1 MTHVRLPLASLLLA
15 AALATPGTALAG
27 NTVTFE
33 FGGYLNSVDESLAGV
48 FEVGDP
54 FHGSLTYDLD
64 APDQLPDNDTYGI
77 YHNVIAFS
85 CTINGT
91 HTATATGGTCNFP
104 VGHLLDFLVD
114 EGFSGDTAAGMT
126 PEFVNIPLPEHSED
140 PLFDTDE
147 MPGNPFPS
155 MLDFRNPGF
164 RIRFGPTWN
173 ENEVAGEITLDGPP
187 TPVAE
192 ASWGQVKAIFG
203 R

>member
-1 MTHVRLPLASLLLA
+1 MKHVPYRLATLLLA
-15 AALATPGTALAG
+15 TLSITPGLALAG

-33 FGGYLNSVDESLAGV
+33 FGGHLDSVDESLAGV

-54 FHGSLTYDLD
+54 FSGSLTYDLD
-64 APDQLPDNDTYGI
+64 APDQLPDNEEYGI
-77 YHNVIAFS
+77 YHNVVAFS

-91 HTATATGGTCNFP
+91 HSATATGGRCNFP
-104 VGHLLDFLVD
+104 VGLLLDFLVD
-114 EGFSGDTAAGMT
+114 EGFTGDAAAGML
-126 PEFVNIPLPEHSED
+126 PQFVNIPLTERSGD

-147 MPGNPFPS
+147 MPGAPFPS
-155 MLDFRNPGF
+155 MLDFDNARF

-173 ENEVAGEITLDGPP
+173 ENEVAGRITLDGPP

-192 ASWGQVKAIFG
+192 TSWGQVKAIFG